1 MPHSPVRLGRGFI
14 LKQIFDG
21 GGGLMDRVNN
31 KEKTLVEAFSV
42 IVKLQTSRRFVSSSS
57 VWGGSLGEGCV
68 DGRDAWLPLLA
79 AQNRGQGQDGSL

>member
-14 LKQIFDG
+14 LKQIFD

-57 VWGGSLGEGCV
+57 GWGGSWGERGVLMGGTLGCHC
-68 DGRDAWLPLLA
+68 
-79 AQNRGQGQDGSL
+79 

>member
-14 LKQIFDG
+14 LKQIFD

-57 VWGGSLGEGCV
+57 LYGVMETGGIKNWTWLGV
-68 DGRDAWLPLLA
+68 LF
-79 AQNRGQGQDGSL
+79 AQLINRV